1 LGYQL
6 FEVAGL
12 AGVWFR
18 EVLISFFVSSILLF
32 QNSSFVSKMVDG
44 MVVRGDVDF
53 SGGREH
59 GQKSRSR

>member
-1 LGYQL
+1 
-6 FEVAGL
+6 
-12 AGVWFR
+12 VWFR
-18 EVLISFFVSSILLF
+18 GVLISFFVSSILLF